1 MRRPEPVACARR
13 RQAGAISEFSRPTTQ
28 REICHLDQIVRETQ
42 QASQGTRGTVVEG
55 ALPLCGGATH
65 RCASQAL
72 NVTVPN
78 AERAVIAVEKLT
90 EYLLNMSHK
99 RGAAKA
105 RLLLGVG
112 YRPDAPRLL
121 ESDLRAQHLSLDVT
135 RTSENAYGVVYEIEG
150 PIKTPSGKT
159 VRFCSIW
166 QIEAGT
172 DVPRF
177 ITMYPR

>member
-1 MRRPEPVACARR
+1 MT
-13 RQAGAISEFSRPTTQ
+13 I
-28 REICHLDQIVRETQ
+28 
-42 QASQGTRGTVVEG
+42 
-55 ALPLCGGATH
+55 
-65 RCASQAL
+65 
-72 NVTVPN
+72 PN
-78 AERAVIAVEKLT
+78 AERAIIAVEKLT

-99 RGAAKA
+99 RGASKA

-121 ESDLRAQHLSLDVT
+121 ESDLRTQHLSLDVT

-150 PIKTPSGKT
+150 PIKAPGGKT

-166 QIEAGT
+166 QIDAGT

>member
-1 MRRPEPVACARR
+1 MT
-13 RQAGAISEFSRPTTQ
+13 I
-28 REICHLDQIVRETQ
+28 
-42 QASQGTRGTVVEG
+42 
-55 ALPLCGGATH
+55 
-65 RCASQAL
+65 
-72 NVTVPN
+72 PN
-78 AERAVIAVEKLT
+78 AERAVIAAAKLT

-112 YRPDAPRLL
+112 RPDAPRLL

-159 VRFCSIW
+159 MRFCSIW
-166 QIEAGT
+166 QIDAGT